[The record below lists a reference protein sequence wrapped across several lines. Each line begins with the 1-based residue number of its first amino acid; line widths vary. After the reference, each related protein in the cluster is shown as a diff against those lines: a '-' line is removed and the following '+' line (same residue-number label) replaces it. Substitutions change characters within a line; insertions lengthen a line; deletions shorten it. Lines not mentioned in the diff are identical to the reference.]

1 LIAAA
6 MNGHLSTCGAL
17 IAGGA
22 NINSSTSD
30 GWSALQKAC
39 SHKRQDVVKLLLS
52 LVKVDLSRIKPNK
65 AARQPLNA
73 STKDPMADTRL
84 MLTLSI

>member
-1 LIAAA
+1 
-6 MNGHLSTCGAL
+6 MNGNLSACGAL

-22 NINSSTSD
+22 NINASTSD

-39 SHKRQDVVKLLLS
+39 RHNRHDVIKLLLS
-52 LVKVDLSRIKPNK
+52 LMKVDLSRVKPNK
-65 AARQPLNA
+65 AARQPLNTG
-73 STKDPMADTRL
+73 SKDPMSDTRQ